1 MGTDARTQMD
11 RPFCELHLHIE
22 GTLEPATIFQLA
34 RQQRLTLPYAD
45 EDDLARRY
53 EFTDLQ
59 SFLDLYYDNMR
70 VLRSEDDFFAMAWA
84 YFLRARVAGVAH
96 VELFVDPQAHS
107 VRGVAEMTVL
117 RGLRQAMDR
126 AEGELGISSS
136 IIACVLRDQSVDS
149 AHAMLDAVL
158 SADVPVTGLGLDSA
172 EAGNP
177 PSTFAGVFADARAA
191 GLHVVAHAGEE
202 GPADYVWEALDLLGA
217 ERIDHGIHALDDS
230 ALVRRLV
237 ADRIPL
243 TVCPLSNVRLR
254 VVQQVADIPIRR
266 MLDEGLCVTINSDD
280 PAYFGG
286 YLDDNLRSV
295 EEAFGLTD
303 DDLDQLCE
311 NSISASF
318 LPGDEKAE
326 LRRRITER

>member
-1 MGTDARTQMD
+1 MN

-22 GTLEPATIFQLA
+22 GTIEPATIFQLA

-53 EFTDLQ
+53 RFTDLQ

-70 VLRSEDDFFAMAWA
+70 VLRSEDDFFALAWA
-84 YFLRARVAGVAH
+84 YFLRAGIAGIAH

-107 VRGVAEMTVL
+107 VRGVAETTVL
-117 RGLRQAMDR
+117 RGLRRAMDR
-126 AEGELGISSS
+126 AREELAISSS
-136 IIACVLRDQSVDS
+136 IIACVLRDQPVDS
-149 AHAMLDAVL
+149 AHAMLEAVL
-158 SADVPVTGLGLDSA
+158 SADVAVTGLGLDSA
-172 EAGNP
+172 EAGHP
-177 PSTFAGVFADARAA
+177 PSRFAAVFADARAA

-202 GPADYVWEALDLLGA
+202 GPADYVWEALDVLGA

-230 ALVRRLV
+230 ALVQRLV

-254 VVQQVADIPIRR
+254 VVEDVAELPIRR
-266 MLDEGLCVTINSDD
+266 MLDDGLCVTINSDD

-286 YLDDNLRSV
+286 YLDDNLRSIQD
-295 EEAFGLTD
+295 AFGLTD
-303 DDLDQLCE
+303 GDLDQLCE
-311 NSISASF
+311 NSIAASF
-318 LPGDEKAE
+318 LPDSEKAR
-326 LRRRITER
+326 LRQQLTGR

>member
-1 MGTDARTQMD
+1 MN

-34 RQQRLTLPYAD
+34 RRQRLTLPYAD

-53 EFTDLQ
+53 RFTDLQ

-70 VLRSEDDFFAMAWA
+70 VLHSADDFRALAWA
-84 YFLRARVAGVAH
+84 YFLRARIAGVAH

-107 VRGVAEMTVL
+107 VRGVAETTVL
-117 RGLRQAMDR
+117 RGLQEAMDR
-126 AEGELGISSS
+126 ARDELAISSS
-136 IIACVLRDQSVDS
+136 IIACVLRDQPVDS

-158 SADVPVTGLGLDSA
+158 SAGVPITGLGLDSA
-172 EAGNP
+172 EVGNP
-177 PSTFAGVFADARAA
+177 PSRFAAVFAEARAA
-191 GLHVVAHAGEE
+191 GLHIVAHAGEE
-202 GPADYVWEALDLLGA
+202 GPADYVWEALDVLGA

-230 ALVRRLV
+230 ALVQRLV

-254 VVQQVADIPIRR
+254 VVHNVAEIPIRR

-286 YLDDNLRSV
+286 YLDDNLLSIQ
-295 EEAFGLTD
+295 EAFGLAD
-303 DDLDQLCE
+303 DDLDRLCE
-311 NSISASF
+311 NSITASF
-318 LPGDEKAE
+318 LPDDDKAQ
-326 LRRRITER
+326 LRLRLTER